1 MVGVAQ
7 LVRVPDCG
15 SEGRGF
21 ESHLPPLK
29 KPATTMLRASCI
41 KKMTNDWDICYFSD
55 GGHSLTVL
63 DQTLLPT
70 EERYVE
76 LRSADE
82 VADAIARLVVR
93 GAPLIGIAAAMG
105 LCVAV
110 ANGEDFEEARRTIG
124 AARPTAV
131 NLSWALE
138 RMARANSELRN
149 LNFELR
155 VEQLREEALKI
166 KDEDAETCHKIGQ
179 FGRGLIKDGMGVL
192 THCNAGHLATGHYGT
207 ALAPIYAAA
216 EEGKQFRV
224 YADETRPLLQ
234 GARLTAYE
242 LVKNGI
248 DTTLICDNMAAS
260 LMAAGKI
267 DIVFVGCD
275 RVAANGDT
283 ANKIGT
289 LGVAVLAKHF
299 GIPFY
304 VCGPQSTFD
313 SRCATGADIVIE
325 QRRSEEITTM
335 HYAKPM
341 APKGVNTYNP
351 SFDVTPHE
359 LITGYITENGIDTTK

>member
-1 MVGVAQ
+1 M
-7 LVRVPDCG
+7 
-15 SEGRGF
+15 
-21 ESHLPPLK
+21 K
-29 KPATTMLRASCI
+29 
-41 KKMTNDWDICYFSD
+41 DWDICYFGD
-55 GGHSLTVL
+55 GGHTLTVL
-63 DQTLLPT
+63 DQTLLPG
-70 EERYVE
+70 EERYDE
-76 LRSADE
+76 LRSSTE

-110 ANGEDFEEARRTIG
+110 ANGEDFDQARRTIG
-124 AARPTAV
+124 ASRPTAV
-131 NLSWALE
+131 NLSWALD
-138 RMARANSELRN
+138 RMAKVNSELPLSDTASR
-149 LNFELR
+149 LTR
-155 VEQLREEALKI
+155 LREEALRI
-166 KDEDAETCHKIGQ
+166 KDEDAETCHRIGVYGQ
-179 FGRGLIKDGMGVL
+179 GLIKEGMGVL

-216 EEGKQFRV
+216 ERGKRFRV

-242 LVKNGI
+242 LVKSGVE
-248 DTTLICDNMAAS
+248 TTLICDNMAAT
-260 LMAAGKI
+260 LMAQGKV

-299 GIPFY
+299 GVPFY

-325 QRRSEEITTM
+325 QRRGDEITTM
-335 HYAKPM
+335 HYTKPM

>member
-1 MVGVAQ
+1 
-7 LVRVPDCG
+7 
-15 SEGRGF
+15 
-21 ESHLPPLK
+21 
-29 KPATTMLRASCI
+29 
-41 KKMTNDWDICYFSD
+41 MTKEWDICYFSD
-55 GGHSLTVL
+55 GGQMLTVL

-70 EERYVE
+70 EERYVG

-110 ANGEDFEEARRTIG
+110 TNGEDFEEAKHKIG
-124 AARPTAV
+124 TSRPTAV

-138 RMARANSELRN
+138 RMATVEAGLSGLT
-149 LNFELR
+149 FESR
-155 VEQLREEALKI
+155 IARLREEALRI
-166 KDEDAETCHKIGQ
+166 KDEDAETCHKIGEY
-179 FGRGLIKDGMGVL
+179 GRGLINEGMGVL

-216 EEGKQFRV
+216 EEGKHFRV

-242 LVKNGI
+242 LERGGV

-260 LMAAGKI
+260 LMAQGKI

-299 GIPFY
+299 GVPFY

-313 SRCATGADIVIE
+313 KRCKSGKEIVIE
-325 QRRSEEITTM
+325 ERRGEEITIM
-335 HYAKPM
+335 HYLKPM
-341 APKGVNTYNP
+341 APKGVKAYNP
-351 SFDVTPHE
+351 SFDVTPRE
-359 LITGYITENGIDTTK
+359 LITGYITESGIIEI

>member
-1 MVGVAQ
+1 
-7 LVRVPDCG
+7 
-15 SEGRGF
+15 
-21 ESHLPPLK
+21 
-29 KPATTMLRASCI
+29 
-41 KKMTNDWDICYFSD
+41 MTNDWDICYFSD

-76 LRSADE
+76 LRSAAE

-138 RMARANSELRN
+138 RMARANSEFRN

-179 FGRGLIKDGMGVL
+179 FGRGLINDGMGVL

-299 GIPFY
+299 GVPFY

-341 APKGVNTYNP
+341 APTGVNTYNP

>member
-1 MVGVAQ
+1 MK
-7 LVRVPDCG
+7 L
-15 SEGRGF
+15 
-21 ESHLPPLK
+21 L
-29 KPATTMLRASCI
+29 
-41 KKMTNDWDICYFSD
+41 DWDICHFSD
-55 GGHSLTVL
+55 GGRALTVL
-63 DQTLLPT
+63 DQTFLPT

-76 LRSADE
+76 LRCSAQ
-82 VADAIARLVVR
+82 VADAIARLAVR

-110 ANGEDFEEARRTIG
+110 ANGEDFGEAKRTIG
-124 AARPTAV
+124 TSRPTAV

-138 RMARANSELRN
+138 RMEEKYRGWLAEDDGDMAQR
-149 LNFELR
+149 
-155 VEQLREEALKI
+155 LREEALRI
-166 KDEDAETCHKIGQ
+166 KEEDAQTCLKIGQ
-179 FGRGLIKDGMGVL
+179 FGCSLIKDGMGVL

-207 ALAPIYAAA
+207 ALAPIYSAAD
-216 EEGKQFRV
+216 EGRRFRV

-242 LVKNGI
+242 LVRCGI

-260 LMAAGKI
+260 LMAEGKI
-267 DIVFVGCD
+267 GIVFVGCD

-289 LGVAVLAKHF
+289 LGVAVMARHF

-304 VCGPQSTFD
+304 VCGPLSTFD
-313 SRCATGADIVIE
+313 SRCATGRDIVIE
-325 QRRSEEITTM
+325 QRDGVEITAM

-341 APKGVNTYNP
+341 APTGVQTYNP

-359 LITGYITENGIDTTK
+359 LITGYITEKGVVKF